1 MTAAATSST
10 RGNLTYLSC
19 MLRRLALVLLFLSAP
34 LVGALSAATQARD
47 VAATGMGYHHLAA
60 VAAEHPASGHHASG
74 RDVDCEATE
83 RCDLPKKPVHPV
95 LCAACL
101 AISPAPSKIM
111 PPETPSTRL
120 ALRRYTVPDDADVSP
135 PVPPPKPF
143 LSI

>member
-1 MTAAATSST
+1 
-10 RGNLTYLSC
+10 

-47 VAATGMGYHHLAA
+47 VATTGMVRHHLAA
-60 VAAEHPASGHHASG
+60 VAAEHHASG
-74 RDVDCEATE
+74 QHALVHDERCEASE
-83 RCDLPKKPVHPV
+83 RCDLPTKQLHPV

-101 AISPAPSKIM
+101 AISPAQSKVM
-111 PPETPSTRL
+111 PPETPSSRL
-120 ALRRYTVPDDADVSP
+120 SLRHYAAPDDVKVSP

>member
-1 MTAAATSST
+1 
-10 RGNLTYLSC
+10 

-34 LVGALSAATQARD
+34 LMGTLSAATQARD
-47 VAATGMGYHHLAA
+47 LATVGTGHQHPAALAA
-60 VAAEHPASGHHASG
+60 GHHASG
-74 RDVDCEATE
+74 HDERCETRE
-83 RCDLPKKPVHPV
+83 RCDLPAKLLHPV

-101 AISPAPSKIM
+101 AISPAQSRVR

-120 ALRRYTVPDDADVSP
+120 SLRRYTALDDLNVRP

>member
-1 MTAAATSST
+1 
-10 RGNLTYLSC
+10 

-47 VAATGMGYHHLAA
+47 VAATGMGHHHPAA
-60 VAAEHPASGHHASG
+60 VAAEHHAHHALGHHASG
-74 RDVDCEATE
+74 HDVRCEARE
-83 RCDLPKKPVHPV
+83 RCDLPTKPLHPV

-101 AISPAPSKIM
+101 AIGPAQSKVT
-111 PPETPSTRL
+111 PPENPSTRL
-120 ALRRYTVPDDADVSP
+120 GLRHYATPDDADVSP